1 MSSYSKY
8 QQLFHLTL
16 ALNDSQEGLMTYTKN
31 LYATLV
37 LSTLIGWQKYW
48 CSQSQCFKQAG
59 LKFMLQLWFI
69 GSSLG
74 HKVIAISS

>member
-37 LSTLIGWQKYW
+37 LSTLIGW
-48 CSQSQCFKQAG
+48 
-59 LKFMLQLWFI
+59 
-69 GSSLG
+69 
-74 HKVIAISS
+74 